1 MFGINIPTSFQLES
15 TQMRIDLSQAT
26 FIIPIRIESS
36 DRLRNVVTTTAFLM
50 ENFDTNIIIKE
61 VDKEPVF
68 QRDAIPLLEEILDF
82 NIWQNFNYI
91 FEKSDDSLFHRQRIL
106 NEMIEESDTE
116 IVVNYDCDV
125 ILPKESYEL
134 AYKGIMDGVYDVVY
148 PYGSGMYQKQVHA
161 TDVTVSSFLETGDY
175 EFLNAVSKD
184 HTSDFGWAQFFKR
197 QVYIEGGMEN
207 ENFKAYAPEDKERY
221 YRFNML
227 GYSVGRI
234 ENYVYH
240 LEHARGENSWFNN
253 PHMGGNQNE
262 WEKINGMSKEQLM
275 QYYSEQEYRKKYAGF

>member
-1 MFGINIPTSFQLES
+1 MKINLLE
-15 TQMRIDLSQAT
+15 AT
-26 FIIPIRIESS
+26 FIIPVRIESP

-82 NIWQNFNYI
+82 NIWQTNFNYI
-91 FEKSDDSLFHRQRIL
+91 YEKSDDPLFHRQRIL
-106 NEMIEESDTE
+106 NEMIMEADTH
-116 IVVNYDCDV
+116 IVVNYDADA
-125 ILPKESYEL
+125 ILPKESYKL
-134 AYKGIMDGVYDVVY
+134 AYNGIMDGIYDVVY
-148 PYGSGMYQKQVHA
+148 PYGSGMFQKQVAA
-161 TDVTVSSFLETGDY
+161 TDVTVSQFLETGDY

-184 HTSDFGWAQFFKR
+184 HTSDFGWVQFFKR
-197 QVYIEGGMEN
+197 SSYIQGGMEN

-253 PHMGGNQNE
+253 PHMDNNMSE
-262 WEKINGMSKEQLM
+262 WDKIQGMSKDNLLK
-275 QYYSEQEYRKKYAGF
+275 YYSEQEYLQKYDAGI